1 MVITLESQAITV
13 NMDNSIGPPHP
24 RLKAFVD
31 LSELVVFLYS
41 ALSIQVL
48 NRKVSHALPS
58 ILPMQMTAASLPF
71 FIMFSCGILV

>member
-31 LSELVVFLYS
+31 LSEVVFLYS

-48 NRKVSHALPS
+48 NHKVSHALPS
-58 ILPMQMTAASLPF
+58 TLPMQMTAASLPF
-71 FIMFSCGILV
+71 FIMFGCGILV